1 MTRFLLSTVGLGLAL
16 STASIPA
23 YAQYP
28 VKPVRLIVSTAAGGP
43 ADSAARVVGQ
53 ALSQTLGQPV
63 LIENKLGADGAIAA
77 EAVLNSPPDG
87 YTLFWGSSNALV
99 GVPLLRKNPPYDPT
113 SFTAVSMIGRL
124 TLFLYSH
131 PGVPATTVSELVK
144 HSRASPDKLNCATV
158 TFSDV
163 VALAQFMKATSVSI
177 TRVPYKGAAQAIPD
191 LAAGNVQLAV
201 LPAYPGLAHAKEG
214 RLRALAVFLPQ
225 RSPAAPEVPTMAEA
239 GIPGVSVPWNAVF
252 GPPKMS
258 REIIERLSGELNLAL
273 KQPGVRTKLDQQA
286 YVGEGSTPQALAAHL
301 KQELEKSKQI
311 IREYGLSQD

>member
-1 MTRFLLSTVGLGLAL
+1 MLRFLSAIGLGLAL
-16 STASIPA
+16 SSAPIPA

-28 VKPVRLIVSTAAGGP
+28 VKPVRLIVATSAGGP

-53 ALSQTLGQPV
+53 ALSQALGQPV
-63 LIENKLGADGAIAA
+63 LIENKPGADGAIAA

-87 YTLFWGSSNALV
+87 YTLFWGAANALV

-113 SFTAVSMIGRL
+113 SFTPVSMIGRL

-131 PGVPATTVSELVK
+131 PGVPAKTMSELVE
-144 HSRASPDKLNCATV
+144 HSRANPGKLNCATV

-163 VALAQFMKATSVSI
+163 VAAAQFMKAAGVSI
-177 TRVPYKGAAQAIPD
+177 TRVPYKGAAQAIPE
-191 LAAGNVQLAV
+191 LAAGNIQIAV
-201 LPAYPGLAHAKEG
+201 LPAFPGLAYVKEG

-225 RSPAAPEVPTMAEA
+225 RSPAAPEVPTMAEV

-258 REIIERLSGELNLAL
+258 REIAERLSGELILVV
-273 KQPGVRTKLDQQA
+273 KQPGVQAKFEQQA

-301 KQELEKSKQI
+301 KQELEKSRQI
-311 IREYGLSQD
+311 IREYGLNQD